1 MLLSIASGGCLT
13 CPRFQYILCQSRQIV
28 NTVHTPPWLAF
39 VAQLVDNIKHCCP
52 ARRHQQACE
61 HEAAEAEDVEATL
74 RTCRTTCTRTIA
86 AMRMT
91 RSSMLLWPPRRRPL
105 PHDSLL
111 RNMPLDPGQCVH
123 RMTLCSPSRV
133 WLYIVHIYI
142 YMYIYTYICKY
153 VSTYVNIHIYILIH
167 LHEIM

>member
-1 MLLSIASGGCLT
+1 VFQQSRPALPTCEPSSSRNQGAAIDCLWRLPHLSALSVHSLSIQAD
-13 CPRFQYILCQSRQIV
+13 F
-28 NTVHTPPWLAF
+28 VHTPPWLAF
-39 VAQLVDNIKHCCP
+39 VAQLADNIKHFCP
-52 ARRHQQACE
+52 ARRHQKACG

-91 RSSMLLWPPRRRPL
+91 RSSMLLWPPRRRPF

-123 RMTLCSPSRV
+123 RMTICSPSRV

-142 YMYIYTYICKY
+142 YMYIY
-153 VSTYVNIHIYILIH
+153 V
-167 LHEIM
+167 